1 MSELELKQK
10 SLPESS
16 ELYNSNSSFNLDDIE
31 ELKVGTGSHVFYTD
45 KEGSRWGHIKF
56 VSAKAWIK
64 VDGTFSFKNSAG
76 DTVLDTDGI
85 TADAI
90 TDGLITAAMTSI
102 AAINPVDG
110 EINYNKVGTNQLDSL
125 AVTEAKIAASAVTAA
140 KTSIAAINPVD
151 GEINSNKVGTAQIVA
166 GAIDS
171 TKVNVASFMSVPS
184 EESLVGY
191 WSFDEGA
198 GTQVKDTSKN
208 TNHGTVAGCTFVDG
222 VSGKGLSFTGSVSDY
237 VSLGYGAI
245 DGLTDF
251 TFSIWATYS
260 GGATD
265 QRYIISGART
275 AQTNE
280 VLFGYTA
287 STNLW
292 SSYIAGT
299 NYNFDANADIED
311 GSFHHIVMK
320 RSGTTASLYIDGV
333 KVSDETV
340 NDTAIDIDSGGL
352 ILGQDQDSVG
362 GGFAAVQAWKGY
374 LDEFRIYNKA
384 LTEAEIQ
391 ALYLYINPNAKN
403 VITAQRIAAET
414 ITASEISAGAVTA
427 SKITSYN
434 FQLSAG
440 TFTNNS
446 PIAGKVAWANCKVV
460 YNGTEYSI
468 TNGNCDTTDKH
479 IYWQLASPTV
489 FAVSASLPALG
500 NDDFLVAFND
510 AGTGKMVWNSTVI
523 NGNRITAGSVVASNL
538 AAGTITANEIA
549 TGAITADEIAAG
561 AVTAV
566 KLTTYNFLLSA
577 GTFTNNS
584 PSAGYVAWASCK
596 VVYNGTEYTITNGNS
611 NKKHIYWQLASPT
624 VFAGSDTLPALGN
637 DDFLVSFN
645 NSGTNMFVWN
655 STVINGNR
663 ITAGSITASNLAA
676 STITANEI
684 AASTITAAK
693 MNVSTLS
700 AIAADLGT
708 ITAGTI
714 TGATIQTASTG
725 YRAVMSNNVGY
736 QLYNGTTYLGKMSCS
751 AGGSVIIDSLDNIY
765 FRDQSTELAHL
776 DSTGLVLPNAGGI
789 VISSGGRL
797 RYTDGYLKFDGAAG
811 GNVGL
816 KLEGSFIPN
825 ADNSYDLG
833 ASDKRW
839 RKGYFEDVQVDD
851 IYINASITSNGT
863 QTGSSV
869 EDDTYGFITAVRTD
883 EGRLKYKYRT
893 FTVKFGV
900 MTSVAGESGWND
912 AGAV

>member
-31 ELKVGTGSHVFYTD
+31 ELKVGTGSHIFYTD

-56 VSAKAWIK
+56 ASAKAWIK

-110 EINYNKVGTNQLDSL
+110 EINYNKVGTSQLDSL
-125 AVTEAKIAASAVTAA
+125 AVTEAK
-140 KTSIAAINPVD
+140 
-151 GEINSNKVGTAQIVA
+151 
-166 GAIDS
+166 
-171 TKVNVASFMSVPS
+171 
-184 EESLVGY
+184 
-191 WSFDEGA
+191 
-198 GTQVKDTSKN
+198 
-208 TNHGTVAGCTFVDG
+208 
-222 VSGKGLSFTGSVSDY
+222 
-237 VSLGYGAI
+237 
-245 DGLTDF
+245 
-251 TFSIWATYS
+251 
-260 GGATD
+260 
-265 QRYIISGART
+265 
-275 AQTNE
+275 
-280 VLFGYTA
+280 
-287 STNLW
+287 
-292 SSYIAGT
+292 
-299 NYNFDANADIED
+299 
-311 GSFHHIVMK
+311 
-320 RSGTTASLYIDGV
+320 
-333 KVSDETV
+333 
-340 NDTAIDIDSGGL
+340 
-352 ILGQDQDSVG
+352 
-362 GGFAAVQAWKGY
+362 
-374 LDEFRIYNKA
+374 
-384 LTEAEIQ
+384 
-391 ALYLYINPNAKN
+391 
-403 VITAQRIAAET
+403 
-414 ITASEISAGAVTA
+414 
-427 SKITSYN
+427 
-434 FQLSAG
+434 
-440 TFTNNS
+440 
-446 PIAGKVAWANCKVV
+446 
-460 YNGTEYSI
+460 
-468 TNGNCDTTDKH
+468 
-479 IYWQLASPTV
+479 
-489 FAVSASLPALG
+489 
-500 NDDFLVAFND
+500 
-510 AGTGKMVWNSTVI
+510 
-523 NGNRITAGSVVASNL
+523 
-538 AAGTITANEIA
+538 
-549 TGAITADEIAAG
+549 IAAG

-596 VVYNGTEYTITNGNS
+596 VVYNGTEHTITNGNS

-676 STITANEI
+676 NTITANEI

-797 RYTDGYLKFDGAAG
+797 RYTGGFLYFDGSTG
-811 GNVGL
+811 GDLGI
-816 KLEGSFIPN
+816 KLEGSFLPHKN
-825 ADNSYDLG
+825 NDDADNIGDTNY
-833 ASDKRW
+833 RW
-839 RKGYFEDVQVDD
+839 HSGWFEDVYVDD
-851 IYINASITSNGT
+851 IVINSGGSIT
-863 QTGSSV
+863 
-869 EDDTYGFITAVRTD
+869 
-883 EGRLKYKYRT
+883 
-893 FTVKFGV
+893 
-900 MTSVAGESGWND
+900 VAGNSGDDEEFEVGTSFRKKDGVYQWRARLLTFKKGVLTNLGSESGWRD
-912 AGAV
+912 IT